1 MAAGAFMKSRLGRVL
16 LMSIIWTGV
25 GLFLAAP
32 AMVSGGNWG
41 DLVGKL
47 VDSWFWGLLTPL
59 ILAVDRRL
67 PFSDKQL
74 GWRLAAHL
82 PLGLLFSVLHIYA
95 TAIILLPVS
104 AITWNPV
111 RSPEYFPSWFLGAWV
126 MYCAIFGVLQA
137 LKYRERY
144 LSSELNTERL
154 QRGLLEAHLNTL
166 RAQLDPHF
174 LFNALNAI
182 SSGLERDPA
191 LARAM
196 IEDLG
201 VLLRQSL
208 EFRDRQEIPLAEEL
222 AFLERYLAIQ
232 RVRFGDRLTIEMRV
246 SPAVKNAS
254 VPCLLIQPLA
264 ENAIRHGLSGRSSGG
279 LLTISAEQVADRLE
293 IRVLDDGVGLPP
305 GWRIETCTG
314 LGLSITRERI
324 IGLYP
329 GGQSRFA
336 VRRRAGQ
343 GTEVEISL
351 PLRMAGDVVHE
362 PAIA

>member
-1 MAAGAFMKSRLGRVL
+1 MKSRIGRIL
-16 LMSIIWTGV
+16 LMAIAWTAV
-25 GLFLAAP
+25 GLFLATP
-32 AMVSGGNWG
+32 AILSGGGWG

-47 VDSWFWGLLTPL
+47 VNSWFWGLLTPL
-59 ILAVDRRL
+59 IFVVDRRL

-74 GWRLAAHL
+74 GLRLAAHL
-82 PLGLLFSVLHIYA
+82 PLGLLFSMLHIYA
-95 TAIILLPVS
+95 TALVLLPVA

-111 RSPEYFPSWFLGAWV
+111 RNPQYLPSWFIGAWV
-126 MYCAIFGVLQA
+126 MYCAIFGVLLA
-137 LKYRERY
+137 LKYRERFV
-144 LSSELNTERL
+144 SSELNTERL
-154 QRGLLEAHLNTL
+154 QRGLLEAHLNAL

-191 LARAM
+191 LARTM

-208 EFRDRQEIPLAEEL
+208 EFRDRQEISLAEEL

-246 SPAVKNAS
+246 SPGVKNAS

-279 LLTISAEQVADRLE
+279 SLTISAEQVADRLE

-324 IGLYP
+324 FGLYP
-329 GGQSRFA
+329 GGKSRFA
-336 VRRRAGQ
+336 VRRRSGQ

-351 PLRMAGDVVHE
+351 PLRMVGEAINE